1 MNIPIYSIR
10 NVINHFPLEL
20 SQNMRYIKYILL
32 LHEHLAL
39 TNKRMER
46 FVMRDE
52 INIEVNEFTE
62 PNIDRSSST
71 HNKNPLLKNRKRHIF
86 IFASLSVLLILSI
99 SIYCVISY
107 ADNLLGKMTQKDTYV
122 SMSDAE
128 IQELLSEELISAS
141 DVSANDIMTDEEQAA
156 LDKYVSEVFVTED
169 GLYKQDGVTNILLL
183 GIDTRSA
190 GSMKGRSDVMMILS
204 INENLKQISIVSI
217 MRDSYVNIPGCAPN
231 KINAAYVFGGADL
244 AIKTVERS
252 FGVDIDKY
260 AVVNFYGFMD
270 IINALGG
277 IELDIE
283 QGELKQLNKYIKE
296 INKKQDLPPD
306 TENLYN
312 YGKNTHV
319 TGRQAMGYVR
329 NRYYGNGDYMR
340 TQRQRNVIMAILNK
354 LDSASVSE
362 LINVV
367 EITADNTRTDY
378 TSSEILSLATNAPE
392 YLKYDIVQDRL
403 PRDGT
408 FTGGMGHGM
417 WIIQMNFEKNREI
430 LREIIYGE
438 NAA

>member
-1 MNIPIYSIR
+1 M
-10 NVINHFPLEL
+10 
-20 SQNMRYIKYILL
+20 K
-32 LHEHLAL
+32 
-39 TNKRMER
+39 
-46 FVMRDE
+46 DE
-52 INIEVNEFTE
+52 NNIEISETKKTGA
-62 PNIDRSSST
+62 DRTASAQST
-71 HNKNPLLKNRKRHIF
+71 NPLKKYRKQHIIAF
-86 IFASLSVLLILSI
+86 SVLSVFLILAVLI
-99 SIYCVISY
+99 SSAIAY
-107 ADNLLGKMTQKDTYV
+107 AGGLLGKITQKDSYV

-128 IQELLSEELISAS
+128 IQELLSEELISES
-141 DVSANDIMTDEEQAA
+141 DVSASDIMTTEEQEA
-156 LDKYVSEVFVTED
+156 LDKYVSEVFVTEE

-183 GIDTRSA
+183 GIDTRSD
-190 GSMKGRSDVMMILS
+190 GSMKGRSDVMMIVS
-204 INENLKQISIVSI
+204 INENLEQISIVSI

-244 AIKTVERS
+244 AVKTVERA

-260 AVVNFYGFMD
+260 VVVNFYGFMD

-283 QGELKQLNKYIKE
+283 QGELKQLNYYVEE
-296 INKKQDLPPD
+296 INKKQGLPHD
-306 TENLYN
+306 YEKLYN

-319 TGRQAMGYVR
+319 TGKQAMGYVR

-340 TQRQRNVIMAILNK
+340 TQRQRNVIMSVIKK
-354 LDSASVSE
+354 LDSAGVSQ

-378 TSSEILSLATNAPE
+378 TSSEILSMASKASE

-438 NAA
+438 SAA